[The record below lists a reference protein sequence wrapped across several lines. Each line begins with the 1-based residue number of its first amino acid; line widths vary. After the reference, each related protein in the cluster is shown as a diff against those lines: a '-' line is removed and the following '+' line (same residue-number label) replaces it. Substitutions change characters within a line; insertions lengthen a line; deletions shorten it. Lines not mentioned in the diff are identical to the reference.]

1 MAEEWK
7 KENLIFHR
15 GLLLKINMLTKSDN
29 LKGYTQR
36 GFGFMRKIQCSEIL
50 IKNAIHDE
58 WIREL
63 SFYFLVKARL
73 RNSILYNYNHRKS
86 KIARLLR
93 ISPKTLERSS
103 EMLLRKNLA
112 VYQKHHLLIRSI
124 HQIKK
129 DLKEKWACTLH
140 LPEGVNLKQIE
151 YRLYLKHIHVR
162 ARQQLKKERKAMN
175 DHRKAGIRDVI
186 SEPPFFGYRFLAR
199 ELNCSRKKVESIL
212 AYLKEAN
219 LIETKVISKKVGKT
233 SLKEIVPK
241 YWPELGYPYINR
253 KNELI
258 IIYGTHFKFKQHF
271 VKL

>member
-1 MAEEWK
+1 
-7 KENLIFHR
+7 
-15 GLLLKINMLTKSDN
+15 LLKINTLTKSDN

-50 IKNAIHDE
+50 ITNAIQEE

-73 RNSILYNYNHRKS
+73 RNSILYNYHQRKS
-86 KIARLLR
+86 KIARFLS
-93 ISPKTLERSS
+93 ISPKTLERCS
-103 EMLLRKNLA
+103 EVLLRKNLA

-129 DLKEKWACTLH
+129 DLREKWACTLH
-140 LPEGVNLKQIE
+140 LPEGIKLKQIE

-162 ARQQLKKERKAMN
+162 ARQQLKNERKALS
-175 DHRKAGIRDVI
+175 DHRKVGIRDVI
-186 SEPPFFGYRFLAR
+186 SEPPFFGYRFLAK
-199 ELNCSRKKVESIL
+199 ELNCSRKKVGSIL
-212 AYLKEAN
+212 TYLKEAN
-219 LIETKVISKKVGKT
+219 LIETKVISKKAGKT

-258 IIYGTHFKFKQHF
+258 IIYGTHIEFKQNILNL
-271 VKL
+271 KN